1 MAHLEGNRGASSPKL
16 AYLILGKSRKIR
28 SPRAT
33 GTASLGIAL
42 ALLVVWE
49 VVVRSQLISVFYFPA
64 PSFIAK
70 TFWHMLSDGTLIAHV
85 QATLLRLFA
94 GLLVGSLPGL
104 LLGLA
109 MGWSR
114 TLRDVVDPFIA
125 AVHPLPKIALLPLI
139 MVIFG
144 VGDTSLVIV
153 AAAAAFFPMLIN
165 TMAGVRH
172 INPIYF
178 DVARNHRASRG
189 KVFRRVVVPGSLP
202 AILTGLRLAV
212 NTTLLVTVAVEMVS
226 AYQGL
231 GAMIWMTWNTMR
243 MEEIYVA
250 LLTITV
256 LGIIFTLLLQRLA
269 TRLTPWHVERSG

>member
-1 MAHLEGNRGASSPKL
+1 LV
-16 AYLILGKSRKIR
+16 
-28 SPRAT
+28 
-33 GTASLGIAL
+33 SLGIAL

-49 VVVRSQLISVFYFPA
+49 VLVRGQLISVFYFPA

-70 TFWHMLSDGTLIAHV
+70 TFWRMLSDGTLIEHV
-85 QATLLRLFA
+85 QATLLRLLA
-94 GLLVGSLPGL
+94 GLLVGGLPGL

-109 MGWSR
+109 MGWSPK
-114 TLRDVVDPFIA
+114 LRNVVDPFIA

-165 TMAGVRH
+165 TVAGVRH

-178 DVARNHRASRG
+178 DVARNYRASRS
-189 KVFRRVVVPGSLP
+189 KVFQRVVVPGSLP
-202 AILTGLRLAV
+202 TILIGLRLAV

-243 MEEIYVA
+243 IEEIYVS
-250 LLTITV
+250 LLVITL
-256 LGIIFTLLLQRLA
+256 LGIVFTLSLQYLS
-269 TRLTPWHVERSG
+269 TRLTPWHLERSG